1 MLPLDGIRV
10 LDLTRLLPGA
20 VATQYLRDFGAEII
34 KIEPPVTGDYSRH
47 FLSVAGETP
56 IFTATNRGK
65 KSVVLD
71 LKNPHARDV
80 MIRLAENA
88 DVLIE
93 GFRPGVMT
101 RLGLDY
107 DDLKSRNPRLI
118 GVAITGYGQSG
129 PYRDMAGHDLN
140 YLSLAGVLDLIGPKD
155 GSPVIPGVQIADL
168 SGGAMQAVIGVL
180 LALAARERTGEGQF
194 VDVSMMNG
202 SAALL
207 VFPLAYL
214 HATGSQSERGNDVL
228 SGRYACYNVYRCSD
242 DRWISVGA
250 LESRFWG
257 TLCRELGRPELIKDQ
272 FAEEPR
278 QSEVKAAIVDAFRQR
293 AAEEW
298 FALLGKKDCCVT
310 PVRTLD
316 EAARDPHFEAC
327 PIGIIPKMTTTPAKL
342 DGVSPQLGEHTIE
355 ALSSV
360 GYTQQQ
366 IDELKHRGAIR

>member
-1 MLPLDGIRV
+1 
-10 LDLTRLLPGA
+10 
-20 VATQYLRDFGAEII
+20 
-34 KIEPPVTGDYSRH
+34 
-47 FLSVAGETP
+47 
-56 IFTATNRGK
+56 
-65 KSVVLD
+65 
-71 LKNPHARDV
+71 
-80 MIRLAENA
+80 
-88 DVLIE
+88 
-93 GFRPGVMT
+93 
-101 RLGLDY
+101 
-107 DDLKSRNPRLI
+107 
-118 GVAITGYGQSG
+118 
-129 PYRDMAGHDLN
+129 
-140 YLSLAGVLDLIGPKD
+140 
-155 GSPVIPGVQIADL
+155 
-168 SGGAMQAVIGVL
+168 MQAVIGVL
-180 LALAARERTGEGQF
+180 LALAARQRTGEGQF

-214 HATGSQSERGNDVL
+214 HATGSQSERGNGVL

-278 QSEVKAAIVDAFRQR
+278 QSEVKAAIANTFRQR

-298 FALLGKKDCCVT
+298 FALLGKKDCCLT

-316 EAARDPHFEAC
+316 EAAGDPHFEAC

-366 IDELKHRGAIR
+366 IDELKQCGAIR

>member
-20 VATQYLRDFGAEII
+20 VATQCLCDFGAEII
-34 KIEPPVTGDYSRH
+34 KIEPPVTGDYSRL
-47 FLSVAGETP
+47 FLSVAGKTP
-56 IFTATNRGK
+56 VFTVTNRGK

-71 LKNPHARDV
+71 LKNQHARDV

-93 GFRPGVMT
+93 GFRPGVMA

-107 DDLKSRNPRLI
+107 DHLKSRNPRLI

-155 GSPVIPGVQIADL
+155 GPPVIPGVQIADL
-168 SGGAMQAVIGVL
+168 AGGAMQAVIGVL
-180 LALAARERTGEGQF
+180 LALAARERTGKGQF

-214 HATGSQSERGNDVL
+214 RATGNQPERGNDVL
-228 SGRYACYNVYRCSD
+228 SGRYACYNVYQCSD

-278 QSEVKAAIVDAFRQR
+278 QSEVKVAIANAFRQR
-293 AAEEW
+293 SAAEW
-298 FALLGKKDCCVT
+298 FASLGTKDCCVT

-316 EAARDPHFEAC
+316 EAACDPHFEAC
-327 PIGIIPKMTTTPAKL
+327 PIGIIPKMATTPTKL
-342 DGVSPQLGEHTIE
+342 DGVSPRLGEHTIDV
-355 ALSSV
+355 LSSV

-366 IDELKHRGAIR
+366 IDELKRRGAIR